1 MTTPG
6 TETTDPFLDCQEQAA
21 AWIKA
26 RPWFA
31 GIPVVTADQGNVLEA
46 ITANLSKLGLCII
59 VEPSEPAFS
68 YAGTRINVDLP
79 IVLTVWEN
87 VLFNRGSTGTRKRAS
102 AVAMELVRAFRPQ
115 TPAAP
120 CVVTEAQL
128 RRDSG
133 GECVYTVTA
142 RRRFTE

>member
-26 RPWFA
+26 RPYFA
-31 GIPVVTADQGNVLEA
+31 GIPVLIADQGNVLES
-46 ITANLSKLGLCII
+46 ITANLAKLGLCII
-59 VEPSEPAFS
+59 VEPSEPAFG
-68 YAGTRINVDLP
+68 YAGTKINVEIP
-79 IVLTVWEN
+79 VVFTVWEN
-87 VLFNRGSTGTRKRAS
+87 VLLNRGPAGTRKRAS
-102 AVAMELVRAFRPQ
+102 AVAMELARAFRPQ

-120 CVVTEAQL
+120 CVVTDAQL

-133 GECVYTVTA
+133 GECVYTLTA
-142 RRRFTE
+142 RRRFSE